1 MDYTL
6 SILSPVNFKQELTGE
21 MMRN

>member
-21 MMRN
+21 MMKN